1 MTGRGFGDFGPQSQT
16 FSEPSY
22 VDSPLSPDFTPDS
35 LEADK
40 CSVRLYIGKG
50 TAFLYGTLIR
60 SFLHLK
66 ENLFGEDQQFTAMAS
81 EYSAQRGGGGGGGS
95 KADKGKGS
103 AGHAQP
109 TAAQPPDG
117 AEVWDPRPYRPIEVI
132 LDLSVNNLVAHLIK
146 NCSKE
151 DLTCPFLVVEQIGFE
166 MDKKFRETKLQ
177 LILSPVLLRS
187 GALSS
192 KQRTDGDGLL
202 SQGHLLLTGLQFRGH
217 GMFSELDRPL
227 GADTV
232 EYAWLIEVRHKFSQ
246 PPLRNSSTTTYICFL
261 GIPHPP
267 SLVGILY
274 GCSLWMVPELS
285 MSS

>member
-1 MTGRGFGDFGPQSQT
+1 MDGP
-16 FSEPSY
+16 P
-22 VDSPLSPDFTPDS
+22 PDFAPDS

-81 EYSAQRGGGGGGGS
+81 EYSGLKQGS
-95 KADKGKGS
+95 KADKRKGS
-103 AGHAQP
+103 AAHAQP
-109 TAAQPPDG
+109 MAAQPPDG
-117 AEVWDPRPYRPIEVI
+117 SETWDPRPYRPIEVI

-192 KQRTDGDGLL
+192 KRRTDGDGLL

-232 EYAWLIEVRHKFSQ
+232 EYAWLIEVSHSAQ
-246 PPLRNSSTTTYICFL
+246 
-261 GIPHPP
+261 
-267 SLVGILY
+267 
-274 GCSLWMVPELS
+274 
-285 MSS
+285 